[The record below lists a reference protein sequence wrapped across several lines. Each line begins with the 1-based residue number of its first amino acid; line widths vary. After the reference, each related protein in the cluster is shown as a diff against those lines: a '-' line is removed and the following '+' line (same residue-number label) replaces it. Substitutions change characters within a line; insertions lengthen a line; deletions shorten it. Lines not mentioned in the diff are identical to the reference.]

1 MLTFKNYLSDRRYM
15 ASNLGPDA
23 WIFVIFALGDAR
35 YLNVE
40 SWSDLKSLMD
50 RDNLSP
56 QLERGAVRTWRSYLS
71 WRRRKR
77 GDAAPLAA

>member
-15 ASNLGPDA
+15 TSSLGHDA
-23 WIFVIFALGDAR
+23 WIFVIFALGDPR

-40 SWSDLKSLMD
+40 TWSDLKSLMEL
-50 RDNLSP
+50 DNLSP
-56 QLERGAVRTWRSYLS
+56 QLGRGAVRTWRSYLS

-77 GDAAPLAA
+77 GDVVAIAA